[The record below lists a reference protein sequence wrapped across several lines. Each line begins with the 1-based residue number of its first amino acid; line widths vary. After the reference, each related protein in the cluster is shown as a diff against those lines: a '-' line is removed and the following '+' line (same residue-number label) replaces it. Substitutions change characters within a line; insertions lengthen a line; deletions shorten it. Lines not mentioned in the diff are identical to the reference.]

1 MTHGNP
7 RAGEN
12 PESRLQRW
20 NKRYAAREMV
30 WSKGPNL
37 RFASEVVNLEPGRA
51 LDVACGEGR
60 NALWLAER
68 GWSVTGIDF
77 SEVAINKARQIA
89 GRRGVTVDWLV
100 EDVSTCSLPKN
111 TYDLVLVM
119 YLHTDAAERKRWLAS
134 AVASV
139 KPSGTFIYIGHDPG
153 NIEHGVGGPQNPD
166 ALPGVEEIRIALEG
180 YRIDIAQVVDRPV
193 VNEPGHGAELTGV
206 ALDTLVR
213 ARRR

>member
-37 RFASEVVNLEPGRA
+37 RFASEVADLEPGRA

-100 EDVSTCSLPKN
+100 EDVSTCSLPEN

-139 KPSGTFIYIGHDPG
+139 AVAF
-153 NIEHGVGGPQNPD
+153 
-166 ALPGVEEIRIALEG
+166 ALKVTTRSAPPLPPTAVPIST
-180 YRIDIAQVVDRPV
+180 P
-193 VNEPGHGAELTGV
+193 P
-206 ALDTLVR
+206 
-213 ARRR
+213 